1 MITIGFFNYLE
12 FFFLT
17 LFKNLQEV
25 APELNVDGSHDPP
38 TIQRGVVANEV
49 KPHWVGQCMDNQ

>member
-12 FFFLT
+12 FLLLT

-25 APELNVDGSHDPP
+25 APESTITRHADPP
-38 TIQRGVVANEV
+38 TRQRGVVENEV
-49 KPHWVGQCMDNQ
+49 ETALDWTVYG

>member
-17 LFKNLQEV
+17 ILFKNLQGV
-25 APELNVDGSHDPP
+25 APETEMASRDPP
-38 TIQRGVVANEV
+38 KRQWGVVANEV
-49 KPHWVGQCMDNQ
+49 KPHWVGRCMDNQ

>member
-17 LFKNLQEV
+17 LFQDIQGA
-25 APELNVDGSHDPP
+25 APETEKISHDPP
-38 TIQRGVVANEV
+38 NHKLGEVAIEV
-49 KPHWVGQCMDNQ
+49 KPHWVGQCMDN